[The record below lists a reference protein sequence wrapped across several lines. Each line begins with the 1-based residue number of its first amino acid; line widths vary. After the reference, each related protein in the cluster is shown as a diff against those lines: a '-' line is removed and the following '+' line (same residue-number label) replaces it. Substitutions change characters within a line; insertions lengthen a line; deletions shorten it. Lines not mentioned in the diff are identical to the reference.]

1 MKFQKKKGGREMED
15 WAAVPS
21 LSDGRVHHGASGSV
35 KKKKRES
42 KGIKMRC

>member
-1 MKFQKKKGGREMED
+1 MED

-35 KKKKRES
+35 KKKRES